1 MLTQNLT
8 VSQATIADFCR
19 RHHIRKLA
27 FFGSVLGNRFA
38 ADSDVDILV
47 EFEEGHVPGFAF
59 FDLQDEL
66 AVLLGRRVDLHTP
79 NSLSRYFRDQVIAD
93 ATVLYERR

>member
-1 MLTQNLT
+1 MLAHNLT
-8 VSQATIADFCR
+8 VPQVALVDFCR
-19 RHHIRKLA
+19 KHHIRKLA
-27 FFGSVLGNRFA
+27 FFGSVLGSEFA

-66 AVLLGRRVDLHTP
+66 SSLLGRQVDLHTP
-79 NSLSRYFRDQVIAD
+79 KSLSRYFREQVVAE
-93 ATVLYERR
+93 ATVLYEQ